1 MAYAMCS
8 HLVIGSKLF
17 DRPLCGT
24 LGARGYVYRSKR
36 GAKPK
41 ANPDHQYLLTQPIEQ
56 PADDIQEPA
65 SKRVRVEPVPNVPK
79 TRGRPKIIKETV
91 PKRKRAQP
99 KATQALK
106 D

>member
-8 HLVIGSKLF
+8 HLVRGSKLF

-65 SKRVRVEPVPNVPK
+65 SKRVYFF
-79 TRGRPKIIKETV
+79 
-91 PKRKRAQP
+91 
-99 KATQALK
+99 LK
-106 D
+106 